1 MSDYLFLVTPLGR
14 LTRGSLTE
22 RAKTDYDGNPY
33 ADGEGPFELGLA
45 IRKDDPATGEF
56 LGKLYQKAV
65 ADAPN
70 LKPKIDAEWQSGFT
84 AGAFRF
90 KVRDGDKPNQK
101 GQINQNTVG
110 HYVLN
115 LSTSLPIKFTYTD
128 QYGLKLTDVMGQAI
142 PARTE
147 ITPDKIKI
155 GDFAHVAISTKY
167 NGKFDHTAG
176 LYLSQS
182 AVMLAGYGEAIS
194 GGLSID
200 EAFAA
205 VPTGA
210 LPAGASVTSVGNGVP
225 GVVGSPPI
233 SGQPL
238 PTGSANGAVPSPS
251 NPLPG
256 AAPATPPAP
265 APVPGGAPTLPT
277 ASPTSAPVQPHTQ
290 FLQNAP
296 VGLPL
301 PGQQ

>member
-33 ADGEGPFELGLA
+33 ADGEGPFELGIA

-70 LKPKIDAEWQSGFT
+70 LKQKIDAEWQSGFT
-84 AGAFRF
+84 MGAFRF

-101 GQINQNTVG
+101 GQVNQNTVG

-115 LSTSLPIKFTYTD
+115 LSTNLPIKFTYTD

-142 PARTE
+142 PPRTE
-147 ITPDKIKI
+147 ISPDKIKI
-155 GDFAHVAISTKY
+155 GDYAHVAISAKY
-167 NGKFDHTAG
+167 NGKIDHTAG

-205 VPTGA
+205 VPTGT
-210 LPAGASVTSVGNGVP
+210 LPAGASVAVPAGMGVAP
-225 GVVGSPPI
+225 A
-233 SGQPL
+233 
-238 PTGSANGAVPSPS
+238 PTGGLPVPPAS
-251 NPLPG
+251 
-256 AAPATPPAP
+256 APAMPAAP
-265 APVPGGAPTLPT
+265 APVPAGAPTLPT
-277 ASPTSAPVQPHTQ
+277 ASPTNVQPHTA

-301 PGQQ
+301 PGQG